1 MQDYKK
7 LQVWNRSHQLVLDLY
22 IIVNQ
27 FPKEEKFGLISQIKR
42 ASSSIP
48 ANIAEGCGRNSN
60 KDLAQFLNIAL
71 GSLNEVSYFV
81 LLAKDLNYINI
92 ENFSKLTDECNEIKA
107 MLISLIK
114 RIRTIDYSLLKTH
127 YSKLIV

>member
-114 RIRTIDYSLLKTH
+114 RIRTID
-127 YSKLIV
+127 